1 MVSHPDES
9 RWIHCHPDD
18 IPFHLMSSGLL
29 NWGWYLIRMSYGYV
43 IIMSSG
49 WDTLPCLSHPDEIAN
64 FDFSQHAVAFQRFRK
79 LGFILFYSILFY
91 SIHGTSVNTMTQVR
105 LPHIYG
111 KGGVAM
117 FPGSYVPPHLCSP
130 APMFPGTDVPPSNVP
145 QYLCSPAPMFP
156 CPIFPG
162 TYVPQY
168 LYSPVPMLPRPMFPS
183 AYVPPYLCSP
193 VSPLTIM
200 PSTYVPHS

>member
-1 MVSHPDES
+1 MILTGHHECVHIIYLNRPTVSQVPVNFLNIIVS
-9 RWIHCHPDD
+9 FMYNVTFLRFGA
-18 IPFHLMSSGLL
+18 IPFQSVKHGES
-29 NWGWYLIRMSYGYV
+29 IAT
-43 IIMSSG
+43 
-49 WDTLPCLSHPDEIAN
+49 TLASRNRRDMALEAPPATLEISDCA
-64 FDFSQHAVAFQRFRK
+64 
-79 LGFILFYSILFY
+79 
-91 SIHGTSVNTMTQVR
+91 
-105 LPHIYG
+105 PHMPG
-111 KGGVAM
+111 GGGGGGGVAM

-193 VSPLTIM
+193 VPMFPRFTINYYAQYICSPFLSSWVTIIM
-200 PSTYVPHS
+200 E